1 MALPNIFYLHRSPPV
16 TVKCLTAS
24 IMVSLLSLPAL
35 AQPLPH
41 LDAPNREALD
51 PASTQPL
58 PQLDAPNR
66 EPPEFIENSAAS
78 DAYLLGAGDQ
88 VRIDIFRLPDL
99 SGEYEVLIDGTLNL
113 PMIGQVSVEGLT
125 LEQAQDRISQA
136 YAARLR
142 RPIVN
147 LFLLNPRPLRIGI
160 AGEVSSP
167 GSYTL
172 AREGTQFPSLASALQ
187 AAGGVTQSADLR
199 RVEIQRTSGDNVQ
212 AVIVADLWQFLETGN
227 QQNNI
232 TLRDGDTLFVPTRED
247 FDREESLQLAAAS
260 FAASESQPLNIVV
273 IGEVFRPGPYTVTG
287 TARTGEAGTPGGIGG
302 ANIPPTVTRAI
313 QVAGGIKPE
322 ANIRA
327 IQVSRRTRDGQERTI
342 SVNLWDLL
350 AEGAITEDIVL
361 QEGDT
366 VYIPQAEALLPEEIA
381 EIATA
386 SFSPDTIRINVVG
399 EVDNP
404 GVVEVAPNTP
414 LSQGILAAG
423 GFDNRRAR
431 TSNVELI
438 RLNPNGTATRS
449 SIEVDFAAGI
459 DEASNPLLRNND
471 IIIVKRSASAT
482 IADTLDTLVVPLGRA
497 FSLFSIPA
505 SIFNLFE

>member
-1 MALPNIFYLHRSPPV
+1 MALSDILCSNRM
-16 TVKCLTAS
+16 LTATVRGITAFLVVPLLALPTS
-24 IMVSLLSLPAL
+24 AQPLPDLSLPA
-35 AQPLPH
+35 
-41 LDAPNREALD
+41 REEADL
-51 PASTQPL
+51 
-58 PQLDAPNR
+58 
-66 EPPEFIENSAAS
+66 IENSFPSDAFPS

-88 VRIDIFRLPDL
+88 VRINIFRLPDD
-99 SGEYEVLIDGTLNL
+99 SGDYEILVDGTLNL
-113 PMIGQVSVEGLT
+113 PMIGQVTVAGLT
-125 LEQAQDRISQA
+125 IEQAQGKISQA
-136 YAARLR
+136 YSARLQ
-142 RPIVN
+142 RPIID

-160 AGEVSSP
+160 AGEVSRP

-172 AREGTQFPSLASALQ
+172 AREGTQFPALASALE

-199 RVEIQRTSGDNVQ
+199 RILIQRTAGDNSQ
-212 AVIVADLWQFLETGN
+212 ATIVANLWQFLETGD
-227 QQNNI
+227 QRNNF
-232 TLRDGDTLFVPTRED
+232 TLRDGDTVFIPTRED
-247 FDREESLQLAAAS
+247 FDRDESLQLAAAS
-260 FAASESQPLNIVV
+260 FAASESQPLNVVV

-287 TARTGEAGTPGGIGG
+287 TARTGEAGTPGGTGG
-302 ANIPPTVTRAI
+302 TGGTGGNNVPPTVTRAI
-313 QVAGGIKPE
+313 QAAGGIKPE

-327 IQVSRRTRDGQERTI
+327 ITIYRRTYSGEEQTI

-350 AEGAITEDIVL
+350 TEGAITEDIVL

-366 VYIPQAEALLPEEIA
+366 IDIPQAEDLSPAAIA

-386 SFSPDTIRINVVG
+386 SFSPDSIRVNVVG
-399 EVDNP
+399 EVDSP

-431 TSNVELI
+431 TSSVELI

-459 DEASNPLLRNND
+459 DETTNPLLRNND

-482 IADTLDTLVVPLGRA
+482 IADTLDTLVVPLGRT

-505 SIFNLFE
+505 SILNLFE